1 MNDTVEKKP
10 RAAWSVYAPALMF
23 FALVGVFAVML
34 TQEGRD
40 TSALPS
46 ALIGQDA
53 PQIVLPPLEGLNDAS
68 GAALSGLDPAVF
80 AGNITLVNVWASWCA
95 PCREE
100 HPYLTELSNDPRVQL
115 VGLNY
120 KDKTQ
125 NALRF
130 LGNFGNP
137 YDAVGV
143 DNNGRA
149 AIDWGVYGV
158 PETFLVGPDGKIK
171 FKFTGPLN
179 PELIAKQ
186 LMPEIDKLAL

>member
-1 MNDTVEKKP
+1 MSDTPLKKP
-10 RAAWSVYAPALMF
+10 RAAWTVYIPALVF

-40 TSALPS
+40 TTALPS
-46 ALIGQDA
+46 ALIGRDA
-53 PQIVLPPLEGLNDAS
+53 PQTPLAPIEGLSDAQ
-68 GAALSGLDPAVF
+68 GNPLAGLDPAVF
-80 AGNITLVNVWASWCA
+80 DGNITLMNVWASWCA

-100 HPYLTELSNDPRVQL
+100 HPYLSELSQDPRVQL

-120 KDKTQ
+120 KDKTE

-149 AIDWGVYGV
+149 AIEWGVYGV
-158 PETFLVGPDGKIK
+158 PETFLVGPDGKIR
-171 FKFTGPLN
+171 FKFAGPLN
-179 PELIAKQ
+179 PDIIEKQ
-186 LMPEIDKLAL
+186 LMPEIEKLAN